1 MLGDGGDGPEDE
13 EGFGEGAGE
22 AVGVDDEEAVRAG
35 GGEEGGDEPAQS
47 FGAPVPVADD
57 HRAVDGLAPDAVGT
71 AEGAE
76 PYVLAFDCLALEL
89 GEHEEPLTGADA
101 VEEVCLEELAGVL
114 AGRVYDDGGTVV
126 AVTSVALERGY
137 DGALG
142 GGECPAEP
150 ALEVVVPRG

>member
-1 MLGDGGDGPEDE
+1 MLGDCGDGPEDE
-13 EGFGEGAGE
+13 EGLGEGAGE
-22 AVGVDDEEAVRAG
+22 AVGVDDKEAVGAG
-35 GGEEGGDEPAQS
+35 GGEEGGDESAQAL
-47 FGAPVPVADD
+47 GASVPVADD

-76 PYVLAFDCLALEL
+76 PYVLVFDCGALEPW
-89 GEHEEPLTGADA
+89 EHEEALTGADA
-101 VEEVCLEELAGVL
+101 VEEVGFEELAGVL

-126 AVTSVALERGY
+126 TVTSVALERGY

-150 ALEVVVPRG
+150 ALEVVMPRG